1 MKSPYLLIAFA
12 LITTSF
18 AAQDDRSKVLEGE
31 PQVELDRII
40 DPDTSIFGLP
50 LGISE
55 DEFIKKCGKSV
66 GYLRLKRDKLAL
78 LYGNSMAFLFESGK
92 LSGIFLGSDIV
103 NYPLANDLQFVDLL
117 DDTGW
122 KLNNGIKNNMDL
134 ETIRK
139 ILGDRLINENPGELY
154 NHHYFT
160 DKSRVSL
167 SFSGWSNNKDESTW
181 ALHSVLIEPKQNEA
195 E

>member
-1 MKSPYLLIAFA
+1 MKSPYLLIALA

-18 AAQDDRSKVLEGE
+18 AAQDDRSKVLEGQ

-50 LGISE
+50 LGTSE
-55 DEFIKKCGKSV
+55 DEFMKKCGKAV
-66 GYLRLKRDKLAL
+66 GYMRLKRDKLAL

-103 NYPLANDLQFVDLL
+103 NYPMANGLQFVDLL
-117 DDTGW
+117 DDRGW

-134 ETIRK
+134 ETVRK
-139 ILGDRLINENPGELY
+139 ILGDKLINEDPSQLH
-154 NHHYFT
+154 NHYYLT

-167 SFSGWSNNKDESTW
+167 SFSGWPNNKDESGY